1 MSTSMEEAQ
10 SSSNQTFLSALVL
23 NSLIA
28 AAEIVGFIILRR
40 YFRKVYQPRSYLPS
54 PTKRSEPLSSGWLS
68 WIPQIIMADDEQIIH
83 HNGLDAYCFLRFLRL
98 LLNIFTPIFVLSWTI
113 LLPVYAAN
121 SGGIKSGL
129 DRFTFGNIGP
139 TAQIRLIAPL
149 ILAYAFTFY
158 VLYLLKVE
166 IEGFISKRHAFLT
179 SESYRARPESRT
191 VLLTGIPKDLLD
203 ADSLRRFTA
212 HLPGGARRIWIVRD
226 IKDLPE
232 LYERQQNAFSKLEG
246 AYASLIS
253 TVHKAHQKNQKN
265 SKAVPEV
272 MEDGQEW
279 SKHIPRSKR
288 PTHKLG
294 FLGLIG
300 KKVDSIDWASDE
312 ILETSKELSDRRSHI
327 EDYQPI
333 NAAFIEFN
341 NLVAAHLFAQSLAH
355 HTPLKMHGKWL
366 DVASEDVIWSNLSM
380 DPLQQRI
387 RGLISWAITIAL
399 IVFWAVPVAFV
410 GMISNVSSLCSKVFF
425 MAWLCKLPPPVPGII
440 QGILPP
446 VLLAVLFILLPI
458 FLRLLAK
465 FQGIPLNSRVE
476 LSLMSRYFSF
486 LVIHGF
492 LIVTLSSGL
501 VAAIPP
507 IIQQPTMAP
516 TILAQQLPKASNFF
530 LTYFVTTCFAGA
542 AGSLLQIAGV
552 VVYNLKL
559 KFLTSTPR
567 SVYATRC
574 GMSSVQWGTLFPNI
588 TLLAVIAIS
597 YSIVSPILNGFA
609 LVGFALFWFVYKYL
623 FIFVMDLTSSSETG
637 GKFFPLAIK
646 QVFVGLY
653 IGEIFL
659 AALFFL
665 AQDASSSQS
674 GVIHGAL
681 MIVLIVITVLFQ
693 SMIRKDY
700 FPLIDYLPVSL
711 AGSASGPDKEE
722 ESMQKSE
729 EPIIEKNLK
738 TPETVDEK
746 EHHFDHPAQWKDVG
760 ILWIAD
766 DEDLQ
771 IGQNSVSQLQ
781 AAGFKASSHGAK
793 FGSPGSHVIVTRSP
807 PDAPEAIEIP
817 ATD

>member
-1 MSTSMEEAQ
+1 MSASVEEAQ

-28 AAEIVGFIILRR
+28 GAEIVGFIILRR
-40 YFRKVYQPRSYLPS
+40 YFRKVYQPRSYLPT
-54 PTKRSEPLSSGWLS
+54 PTKRSEPLSPGWVS
-68 WIPQIIMADDEQIIH
+68 WIPQIIMADEEQIIH

-98 LLNIFTPIFVLSWTI
+98 LLNIFTPIFVLSWAI
-113 LLPVYAAN
+113 LLPVYSVN
-121 SGGIKSGL
+121 SGGAKTGL
-129 DRFTFGNIGP
+129 DQFTFGNIGLD
-139 TAQIRLIAPL
+139 AQIRLTAPL
-149 ILAYAFTFY
+149 VLAYVFTFY

-166 IEGFISKRHAFLT
+166 IQSFIGKRQTFLT
-179 SESYRARPESRT
+179 SDGYRSRQQSRT

-203 ADSLRRFTA
+203 SDALRRFTA
-212 HLPGGARRIWIVRD
+212 HLPGGARQVWIARD
-226 IKDLPE
+226 IKDLPDI
-232 LYERQQNAFSKLEG
+232 YERQQNAFSKLEG

-253 TVHKAHQKNQKN
+253 TAHKAHQKNQKN

-272 MEDGQEW
+272 MEDGHEW

-294 FLGLIG
+294 FLGLVG
-300 KKVDSIDWASDE
+300 KKVDSIDWASE
-312 ILETSKELSDRRSHI
+312 EVLETSKELSNRRTNM
-327 EDYQPI
+327 EDYKPV
-333 NAAFIEFN
+333 NAAFVEFN
-341 NLVAAHLFAQSLAH
+341 NIIAAHLFAQSLAH
-355 HTPLKMHGKWL
+355 HTPLQMHGKWL
-366 DVASEDVIWSNLSM
+366 DVAAEDVIWSNLSM

-387 RGLISWAITIAL
+387 RALISWAITIAL
-399 IVFWAVPVAFV
+399 IVFWALPVAFV
-410 GMISNVSSLCSKVFF
+410 GLISNVSSLCAKVFW

-440 QGILPP
+440 QGVLPP
-446 VLLAVLFILLPI
+446 VMLAVLFILLPI

-465 FQGIPLNSRVE
+465 FQGIPLNSHVE
-476 LSLMSRYFSF
+476 LSLMSRYFTF

-501 VAAIPP
+501 VAAIPA
-507 IIQQPTMAP
+507 ITQQPTSAA

-567 SVYATRC
+567 SVYTTRC
-574 GMSSVQWGTLFPNI
+574 GMSSVQWGTLFPNM

-623 FIFVMDLTSSSETG
+623 FIFVMDLPSSSETG
-637 GKFFPLAIK
+637 GKFFPLAIR
-646 QVFVGLY
+646 QMFIGLY
-653 IGEIFL
+653 IGEVFL

-665 AQDASSSQS
+665 AQDASKKQS

-681 MIVLIVITVLFQ
+681 MIVLVFITMFFQ
-693 SMIRKDY
+693 SMINKDY

-711 AGSASGPDKEE
+711 AGQALGAENEE
-722 ESMQKSE
+722 GSSHKSD
-729 EPIIEKNLK
+729 EPIVEKDLKAIE
-738 TPETVDEK
+738 TPEEL
-746 EHHFDHPAQWKDVG
+746 EHHFDHPAQWKNVG
-760 ILWIAD
+760 VLWIAD
-766 DEDLQ
+766 DELLK
-771 IGQNSVSQLQ
+771 IGEDGVRQLQ
-781 AAGFKASSHGAK
+781 ASGLKASSNGAK
-793 FGSPGSHVIVTRSP
+793 FTSQGDVIVTRSP
-807 PDAPEAIEIP
+807 PDAPEAVEIP
-817 ATD
+817 PSD